1 MMSSG
6 RPLII
11 YIHGFNSSPASEKAQ
26 QFSNFCQESGKYD
39 IAVPEVSHDPQ
50 AAVTQ
55 LEALFRDAPE
65 KPILLVGSS
74 LGGYYATWLAE
85 KHQCKAALV
94 NPAISPVKTL
104 GEEFLGPQK
113 NLYTGLEYEYT
124 REHALYLDTLDINPL
139 QYPENYLLLV
149 QTGDEV
155 LDYRLA
161 IERYEGSTQIVQ
173 EGGGHRF
180 EQFEKMF
187 EPMLEF
193 AELGALRPETRAAIK
208 HTIQ

>member
-1 MMSSG
+1 MSSG

-26 QFSNFCQESGKYD
+26 QFSKYCRESDKFD
-39 IAVPEVSHDPQ
+39 IAVPELSHDPLT
-50 AAVTQ
+50 AITQ
-55 LEALFRDAPE
+55 LEALFQETDE
-65 KPILLVGSS
+65 KPKLLVGSS

-85 KHQCKAALV
+85 KYQCKAALV

-113 NLYTGLEYEYT
+113 NLYSGLEYEFT
-124 REHALYLDTLDINPL
+124 RDHALYLDTLDINPL

-161 IERYEGSTQIVQ
+161 IERYKNSTQIAQ
-173 EGGGHRF
+173 KGGNHRF
-180 EQFEKMF
+180 EQFESMF

-193 AELGALRPETRAAIK
+193 AEFGALRPETKAAIK
-208 HTIQ
+208 HAIQ

>member
-1 MMSSG
+1 MSSG

-26 QFSNFCQESGKYD
+26 QFSTFCRESGKFD
-39 IAVPEVSHDPQ
+39 IAVPELSHDPLT
-50 AAVTQ
+50 AIAQ
-55 LEALFRDAPE
+55 LEALFQETDE
-65 KPILLVGSS
+65 KPKLLVGSS

-85 KHQCKAALV
+85 KYQCKAALV

-113 NLYTGLEYEYT
+113 NLYTGSEYEFT
-124 REHALYLDTLDINPL
+124 RDHALDLDSLDINPL

-161 IERYEGSTQIVQ
+161 IERYKDSTQIVR
-173 EGGGHRF
+173 EGGNHRF
-180 EQFEKMF
+180 EQFESMF

-193 AELGALRPETRAAIK
+193 AEFGVLRPETKAAIK
-208 HTIQ
+208 HAIQ